1 MAWYAYCIGE
11 KQAFPEL
18 ARHRKPVPLESVF
31 GVSGNQV
38 FLYPASDLAVVVSE
52 HNPQETLNQKSGVDH
67 ARVIADCF
75 QHSTVL
81 PFRFGTIF
89 SDDESLRKSIRSNQR
104 QFLGNIDKLRGK
116 TEMHLKIF
124 VDDCC
129 APRDRT
135 PPGGEG
141 VGREYLSNLRES
153 ASRARERQT
162 RARAVSFQMHRLFL
176 PLDEEVS
183 CRLMD
188 NGKMMLDIAHL
199 IDRKCVER
207 YHNKFVTT
215 SAMMRDCQMQLSGPW
230 PPYHFVHRLTRT
242 MHSPAQR
249 RRCSCSV
256 SFGRGHGVAFWN
268 RRQCWYKARQFF
280 AHQMSSSPRLE
291 LSFFQRRSS

>member
-1 MAWYAYCIGE
+1 MAWYAYCISE
-11 KQAFPEL
+11 KQAFPAL
-18 ARHRKPVPLESVF
+18 ARHRKPVPLETVL

-38 FLYPASDLAVVVSE
+38 FLYPASDLAVIVSE
-52 HNPQETLNQKSGVDH
+52 HNPQEALNQKSGVDH

-75 QHSTVL
+75 RHSTVL
-81 PFRFGTIF
+81 PFRFGTVF
-89 SDDESLRKSIRSNQR
+89 HDDEMLRKSIRSNQR

-129 APRDRT
+129 GREIEKHLAS
-135 PPGGEG
+135 ES
-141 VGREYLSNLRES
+141 VGRAYLSNLREN

-188 NGKMMLDIAHL
+188 NGKMLLDIAHL

-207 YHNKFVTT
+207 YHNKFAST
-215 SAMMRDCQMQLSGPW
+215 SAIMRECQMQLSGPW
-230 PPYHFVHRLTRT
+230 PPYHFVHKLTRPVHAQT
-242 MHSPAQR
+242 PVAATAAAPA
-249 RRCSCSV
+249 SV
-256 SFGRGHGVAFWN
+256 PAEAPVMTLMEPAPAFV
-268 RRQCWYKARQFF
+268 
-280 AHQMSSSPRLE
+280 
-291 LSFFQRRSS
+291 

>member
-18 ARHRKPVPLESVF
+18 ARHRKPVPLESVL

-52 HNPQETLNQKSGVDH
+52 HSPHETLNQKSGLDH

-89 SDDESLRKSIRSNQR
+89 SDDELLRRSVRSNQR
-104 QFLGNIDKLRGK
+104 QFLENIDKLRGK

-129 APRDRT
+129 APETERNR
-135 PPGGEG
+135 PVES
-141 VGREYLSNLRES
+141 VGREYLSNLRET
-153 ASRARERQT
+153 ASRTRERQT
-162 RARAVSFQMHRLFL
+162 RARAVSFQMHRLFI

-183 CRLMD
+183 CRLTES
-188 NGKMMLDIAHL
+188 GKMVLDIAHL
-199 IDRKCVER
+199 IDRKYVER
-207 YHNKFVTT
+207 YQNKFATT
-215 SAMMRDCQMQLSGPW
+215 SAMLRECQMQISGPW
-230 PPYHFVHRLTRT
+230 PPYHFVHRLTRPPHSQAQPAVPAASHHPAPTAQPQDGT
-242 MHSPAQR
+242 MVGVLEPAN
-249 RRCSCSV
+249 
-256 SFGRGHGVAFWN
+256 AL
-268 RRQCWYKARQFF
+268 A
-280 AHQMSSSPRLE
+280 
-291 LSFFQRRSS
+291 